1 MKSGVI
7 VLGGHIQG
15 LNIVRI
21 YGKIKIDVIL
31 IDKDSFNLAK
41 HSKYCKDF
49 YHRENFL
56 ELLLEFKDRDRYKN
70 WLIIPTNDSQ
80 VKILSQ
86 NRDKLDSHFLV
97 TTDKWEVVKN
107 FYNKINTY
115 KIAKRLSIPIP
126 WTLFPADI
134 EDLKREDIK
143 YPCIIKPAVMHTF
156 YSKFKKKVFVCSN
169 FDELISNYKEALKVI
184 PKSEIII
191 QEIISGDST
200 NQYSACFFYNR
211 DRSYIH
217 LIARRARQH
226 PPDFGNATTFA
237 ETVNIDILRERGERI
252 LKEVGYFGLCEI
264 EFKFDSKTKEYKLL
278 EVNPRTWKWHS
289 IANRAKTP
297 FLKSIYEKMV
307 NKKDLIV
314 CEFREAYFK
323 HLLLD
328 TIMLILNRDYRK
340 SYKKPPKDKVQ
351 YAVFDRDD
359 MLPFFWELMYFPYNL
374 IKR

>member
-21 YGKIKIDVIL
+21 YGKMKIDVIL
-31 IDKDSFNLAK
+31 IDKDSLNLAK
-41 HSKYCKDF
+41 HSKYCKEFYRSRDF
-49 YHRENFL
+49 L
-56 ELLLEFKDRDRYKN
+56 KTLLDFKSQNRYKR
-70 WLIIPTNDSQ
+70 WLIIPTNDLQ
-80 VKILSQ
+80 LKVLSQ
-86 NRDKLDSHFLV
+86 NRDILDSHFIV
-97 TTDKWEVVKN
+97 STDRWEVVKN

-126 WTLFPADI
+126 WTLFPLDI
-134 EDLKREDIK
+134 KDLKREDIK

-211 DRSYIH
+211 SRSYIY
-217 LIARRARQH
+217 LIARRTRQH

-237 ETVNIDILRERGERI
+237 ETVNIDILKDLGEKI
-252 LKEVGYFGLCEI
+252 LKEVGYFGLCEV
-264 EFKFDSKTKEYKLL
+264 EFKYDSKTKEYKLL
-278 EVNPRTWKWHS
+278 EINPRTWKWHS

-297 FLKSIYEKMV
+297 FLLSIYEKMV
-307 NKKDLIV
+307 NGKDLIV
-314 CEFREAYFK
+314 DEFKRAYFK
-323 HLLLD
+323 HILLD

-340 SYKKPPKDKVQ
+340 SYIKPPKGLVQ

-359 MLPFFWELMYFPYNL
+359 IFPFIWELIYFPYNV